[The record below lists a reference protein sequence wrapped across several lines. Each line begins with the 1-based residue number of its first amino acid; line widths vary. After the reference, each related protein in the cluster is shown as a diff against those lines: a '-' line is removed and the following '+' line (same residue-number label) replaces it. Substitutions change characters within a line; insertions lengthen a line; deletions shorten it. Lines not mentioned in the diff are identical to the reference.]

1 MARCKGVS
9 DGQHQHHTT
18 RRRGHRA
25 LSTLLASLLVIA
37 LGSVTA
43 AQGQS
48 APPVAPP
55 PIEQVTPNAGDDPR
69 DAHASPIEAPPDPD
83 NTVTAAEIAS
93 IQTGDHVGTF
103 ILPDAPPRFPGTGL
117 QLTGIRFGWN
127 GRLRAERH
135 TPIWIKFDSGEN
147 SVQGT
152 VVLEYTQDASQRAQ
166 VIAPFSTTPNAG
178 AVVELV
184 ACLPG
189 STTKLT
195 LRVSDGDVTRT
206 VDIGAIPQPDGLLM
220 PTIDT
225 FGLSILGVHE
235 GGANSIVT
243 RLSEGV
249 VVAQVPSNSGPD
261 IQSVF
266 AAASLVS
273 CDPAELAQSWQA
285 YDSIDVFVAREED
298 LARAPERAR
307 DAINTWVRAG
317 GHLVVQVSAAAQT
330 WRQVVP
336 EGVPLEITFAERAE
350 SPVSN
355 LMRDRISSG
364 GPSTQPRRDPA
375 PTALMR
381 VARWD
386 AGGPRD
392 GEWSAGWTTRLAMPE
407 AMRPPN
413 TSAPQ
418 GESPIASG
426 PVGFGRVTLV
436 GVDPARLFGVLDAH
450 ATAQAW
456 RAILWDVLPEPVIVT
471 SSQSHDYY
479 GSRTSGATSYERQAL
494 SGVLDAITIAAPIGP
509 WFFLVTAGAVG
520 LLVLAVG
527 PLGRMVLRRKG
538 WQRSSWIVALALSGV
553 ACMIGLF
560 APMLVRSGQSITSD
574 LAVHDVICDQKG
586 EPMLHARTNLRAVF
600 SGKPETIAIR
610 DTEGAPEEGRWWR
623 GVSSASLGDA
633 GVPFGSPLTLVLT
646 QPALGVART
655 AAAMPTSFGQWTY
668 RAFLEQQTASDGRS
682 APSLRA
688 DIRMNDQNS
697 VAVRLR
703 GLDPT
708 RRAVAAWLYTRDG
721 SAVATKLDA
730 ISESGVLEAVIDSP
744 ALPRSPLVPLSET
757 STNQHWGQPDHAPS
771 QGQDAMTW
779 YAGMLPGP
787 AQRTFAL
794 DQMVFADGPRA
805 FALVVVG
812 LRDAK
817 ADAPQQQKGA
827 RASYDFEVVRLIV
840 PVSEDVLRAMRAMQ
854 GEMVSPDPAANT
866 AATPPP
872 DANAADP
879 MQPDL
884 SDSPDPTDSPN
895 APDSEGAP
903 R

>member
-1 MARCKGVS
+1 ML
-9 DGQHQHHTT
+9 
-18 RRRGHRA
+18 RA
-25 LSTLLASLLVIA
+25 LTTLLASVLIIA
-37 LGSVTA
+37 LCGVTA
-43 AQGQS
+43 ARGQS
-48 APPVAPP
+48 APPAAPP
-55 PIEQVTPNAGDDPR
+55 PIKQAPGDGGD
-69 DAHASPIEAPPDPD
+69 APPDPD
-83 NTVTAAEIAS
+83 NTFTDAEIAN
-93 IQTGDHVGTF
+93 IHTGDHVGAF
-103 ILPDAPPRFPGTGL
+103 ILPDAPPRFRGTGL

-152 VVLEYTQDASQRAQ
+152 VVLEYTQDASQR
-166 VIAPFSTTPNAG
+166 VRVVAPFSTTPNAG
-178 AVVELV
+178 AIVELI
-184 ACLPG
+184 ACMPA
-189 STTKLT
+189 STTKFT
-195 LRVSDGDVTRT
+195 LRISDGDVERT
-206 VDIGAIPQPDGLLM
+206 IEVSAIPTPDGLLM

-235 GGANSIVT
+235 GGANSIIT
-243 RLSEGV
+243 RLGERLAGSPG
-249 VVAQVPSNSGPD
+249 NSRPD
-261 IQSVF
+261 IESVF

-285 YDSIDVFVAREED
+285 YDSIDVLVAREDD

-307 DAINTWVRAG
+307 DAIHTWVRAG

-336 EGVPLEITFAERAE
+336 EGVPLEISFDDRTE
-350 SPVSN
+350 SASSSVFKDRV
-355 LMRDRISSG
+355 RDAAGLGVPTR
-364 GPSTQPRRDPA
+364 QLA
-375 PTALMR
+375 PLVPMR
-381 VARWD
+381 VPRWD
-386 AGGPRD
+386 KGGPRD
-392 GEWSAGWTTRLAMPE
+392 GVWSDGWNLRLIETQQSETRTGVWLSQTIPGE
-407 AMRPPN
+407 A
-413 TSAPQ
+413 S
-418 GESPIASG
+418 IASG
-426 PVGFGRVTLV
+426 PVGFGRITLV
-436 GVDPARLFGVLDAH
+436 GIDPMRLFPVLDVQA
-450 ATAQAW
+450 AAQAW
-456 RAILWDVLPEPVIVT
+456 RAILWDVLPEHLVVGKL
-471 SSQSHDYY
+471 QVYY
-479 GSRTSGATSYERQAL
+479 GTRTSGAATYERQAL

-646 QPALGVART
+646 QPALGIART

-668 RAFLEQQTASDGRS
+668 RAFLEQHTASDGRS

-688 DIRMNDQNS
+688 DVRVSDDAT

-721 SAVATKLDA
+721 SAVATTLDA

-744 ALPRSPLVPLSET
+744 ALPRSPLGPLSET
-757 STNQHWGQPDHAPS
+757 SSNQQWGHPDHAPS

-854 GEMVSPDPAANT
+854 GEMVSPDPAANS

>member
-1 MARCKGVS
+1 
-9 DGQHQHHTT
+9 
-18 RRRGHRA
+18 
-25 LSTLLASLLVIA
+25 L
-37 LGSVTA
+37 
-43 AQGQS
+43 
-48 APPVAPP
+48 
-55 PIEQVTPNAGDDPR
+55 
-69 DAHASPIEAPPDPD
+69 
-83 NTVTAAEIAS
+83 
-93 IQTGDHVGTF
+93 
-103 ILPDAPPRFPGTGL
+103 
-117 QLTGIRFGWN
+117 
-127 GRLRAERH
+127 
-135 TPIWIKFDSGEN
+135 
-147 SVQGT
+147 
-152 VVLEYTQDASQRAQ
+152 
-166 VIAPFSTTPNAG
+166 
-178 AVVELV
+178 
-184 ACLPG
+184 
-189 STTKLT
+189 
-195 LRVSDGDVTRT
+195 
-206 VDIGAIPQPDGLLM
+206 
-220 PTIDT
+220 
-225 FGLSILGVHE
+225 
-235 GGANSIVT
+235 
-243 RLSEGV
+243 
-249 VVAQVPSNSGPD
+249 
-261 IQSVF
+261 
-266 AAASLVS
+266 
-273 CDPAELAQSWQA
+273 
-285 YDSIDVFVAREED
+285 
-298 LARAPERAR
+298 
-307 DAINTWVRAG
+307 
-317 GHLVVQVSAAAQT
+317 
-330 WRQVVP
+330 
-336 EGVPLEITFAERAE
+336 
-350 SPVSN
+350 
-355 LMRDRISSG
+355 
-364 GPSTQPRRDPA
+364 
-375 PTALMR
+375 
-381 VARWD
+381 
-386 AGGPRD
+386 
-392 GEWSAGWTTRLAMPE
+392 
-407 AMRPPN
+407 
-413 TSAPQ
+413 

-426 PVGFGRVTLV
+426 PVGFGRVTLM
-436 GVDPARLFGVLDAH
+436 GVDPSRLFTVLDAD

-456 RAILWDVLPEPVIVT
+456 RAILWDVLPEPVIAT
-471 SSQSHDYY
+471 ASQSQDYY
-479 GSRTSGATSYERQAL
+479 SSRTSGATSYERQAL

-538 WQRSSWIVALALSGV
+538 WQRSFWIVALALSGV

-646 QPALGVART
+646 QPALGIART

-668 RAFLEQQTASDGRS
+668 RAFLEQHTASDGSS

-688 DIRMNDQNS
+688 DVRVSDDAT

-721 SAVATKLDA
+721 SAVATTLDA

-744 ALPRSPLVPLSET
+744 ALPRSPLGPLSET
-757 STNQHWGQPDHAPS
+757 SSNQQWGHPDHAPS

-854 GEMVSPDPAANT
+854 GEMVSPDPAANS

>member
-9 DGQHQHHTT
+9 DGQHQHHTK

-37 LGSVTA
+37 LGGVTA

-69 DAHASPIEAPPDPD
+69 DADASPIESPPDPD

-103 ILPDAPPRFPGTGL
+103 ILPDAPPRFRGTGL

-195 LRVSDGDVTRT
+195 LRVSDGDATRT
-206 VDIGAIPQPDGLLM
+206 IDIGAIPQPDGLLM

-266 AAASLVS
+266 AAASPVS

-392 GEWSAGWTTRLAMPE
+392 GEWSAGWTTRLATPD
-407 AMRPPN
+407 AVRPPN

-688 DIRMNDQNS
+688 DIRMNDQDS

-827 RASYDFEVVRLIV
+827 RAAYGFEVVRMIV

-866 AATPPP
+866 AATQPP